1 MELRPSAAA
10 KAGLIGAQGFV
21 GMRALPPR
29 DFNPVQEQPMLKVI
43 AIVAVIIVVLL
54 AAVLVYAATRPD
66 TFRVQRTTAVKAPP
80 AKIYALIN
88 DLRGWGAW
96 SPYEK
101 KDPAMKRTYG
111 GTPSGKGAVYEW
123 EGDHNVGKGRM
134 EITDTSPPSRV
145 TINLDFVKP
154 FETRNIVEFTLEPQ
168 GDSTN
173 VTWAMHG
180 PSPYIAKV
188 MHVFFDMDSMVGNDF
203 ETGLANLKA
212 IAEK

>member
-1 MELRPSAAA
+1 
-10 KAGLIGAQGFV
+10 
-21 GMRALPPR
+21 
-29 DFNPVQEQPMLKVI
+29 MLKT
-43 AIVAVIIVVLL
+43 IIMLLVVLI
-54 AAVLVYAATRPD
+54 ATVLIYAATKPD
-66 TFRVQRTTAVKAPP
+66 TFRVQRTTSVKAPP
-80 AKIYALIN
+80 EKIFPLIN
-88 DLRGWGAW
+88 DFHNFGAW

-101 KDPAMKRTYG
+101 KDPAMKRTLSG
-111 GTPSGKGAVYEW
+111 ASNGKGAVYEW

-154 FETRNIVEFTLEPQ
+154 FATHNIVEFTLEPQ